1 MAEVVSV
8 RGSQRKIGFGRLFG
22 NQVVSSGT
30 LTAGAGGL
38 RVGTGQEAG
47 QVTKGAKAHDTAPFW
62 HQRGGIFPPWS
73 VRSLMSSQRKG
84 IHRSDGLMK
93 HRVQRWTR
101 VDTHFRLEPGCV
113 RRFGVAVRPSADAA
127 VRRRCGA
134 SGVGADAVFMRMMLY
149 AAWVLRSVLG
159 LHLPCISKFR
169 KIRPLAVSG

>member
-47 QVTKGAKAHDTAPFW
+47 QVTKGVKAHDTAPFW

-73 VRSLMSSQRKG
+73 ARSLMSSQRKG
-84 IHRSDGLMK
+84 IHRSDELMK
-93 HRVQRWTR
+93 HRV
-101 VDTHFRLEPGCV
+101 
-113 RRFGVAVRPSADAA
+113 
-127 VRRRCGA
+127 
-134 SGVGADAVFMRMMLY
+134 
-149 AAWVLRSVLG
+149 
-159 LHLPCISKFR
+159 
-169 KIRPLAVSG
+169 